1 MSIID
6 LSIFNS
12 SKFKVDNNDIFAY
25 LAPKSSSE
33 ILKPRSLMRLEIV
46 AMILRSI
53 FPMLSVISRVM
64 KLLGILYLFLIRF
77 KELVKSDSRRVR
89 REILTEI
96 GINSFPSFCQRSR
109 ISQICSNI

>member
-1 MSIID
+1 
-6 LSIFNS
+6 
-12 SKFKVDNNDIFAY
+12 
-25 LAPKSSSE
+25 
-33 ILKPRSLMRLEIV
+33 MRLEIV